1 MSLKQLTEILNK
13 QKLVGSMVHN
23 QNMQKHEVIESLLQ
37 KQHSAELQNYIAKL
51 AFPQFSRHSIM
62 SKLNW
67 RESHEE
73 NEIYV

>member
-37 KQHSAELQNYIAKL
+37 KQHSAELQN
-51 AFPQFSRHSIM
+51 
-62 SKLNW
+62 
-67 RESHEE
+67 
-73 NEIYV
+73 